1 MFFTMDAN
9 ILNEQVRAFNCL
21 FDAVVVTDLRGIV
34 TDWNKG
40 AETLYG
46 YSKDEILGE
55 PVSVL
60 HAPEKS
66 TPTTS
71 EIISTVKRNG
81 KWFGEM
87 RMLHKDGRVGWVES
101 MSVPIFDNAKKM
113 IGVFSVNRDITDR
126 INEIQRLSYL
136 AHYDQLTNIPN
147 RYLLIDRISHL
158 IAQSKRNNSTFSIFY
173 IDLDEFK
180 NINDA
185 KGHTFGDKVLVE
197 TALRL
202 KQSIRN
208 SDTVARIGGD
218 EFVLLLENTS
228 GKDDISAMAET
239 IIQKISRP
247 LSIDG
252 EALKVSCSI
261 GVATYPAIN
270 ESIDVLLAAADRV
283 MYKAKSNGRGTYEI
297 SNPHSGFIEM
307 TT

>member
-1 MFFTMDAN
+1 MDAN
-9 ILNEQVRAFNCL
+9 ILEEQVRAFNYL

-46 YSKDEILGE
+46 YSKDEILGQ

-87 RMLHKDGRVGWVES
+87 RMLHKDGHIGWVES
-101 MSVPIFDNAKKM
+101 MCVPIYDDNDQI
-113 IGVFSVNRDITDR
+113 IGTLGVSRDITER
-126 INEIQRLSYL
+126 MNKTQRLSYL

-158 IAQSKRNNSTFSIFY
+158 IAQSKRNNSAFSLFY

-185 KGHTFGDKVLVE
+185 KGHTFGDKVLME

-202 KQSIRN
+202 KQTIRN

-228 GKDDISAMAET
+228 EKDDISVMAET
-239 IIQKISRP
+239 IIKKISMP

-252 EALKVSCSI
+252 EALKVGCSI

-270 ESIDVLLAAADRV
+270 ASIDALLAAADTA
-283 MYKAKSNGRGTYEI
+283 MYKAKNNGHGTYEI
-297 SNPHSGFIEM
+297 SNPHSEFIEM
-307 TT
+307 MT